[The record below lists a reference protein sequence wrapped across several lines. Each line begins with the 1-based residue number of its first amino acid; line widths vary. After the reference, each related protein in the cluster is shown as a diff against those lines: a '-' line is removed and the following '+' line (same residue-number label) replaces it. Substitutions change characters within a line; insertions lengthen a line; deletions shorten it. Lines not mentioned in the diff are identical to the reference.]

1 MTEST
6 ERVLSS
12 RPLGTTGL
20 NVPCLCV
27 GAAPLGDMQGVFTH
41 VPDEA
46 EAIATAIAAL
56 RGPIPFIDTAAGYGD
71 GVSERRLGHAIAT
84 IGGVPDGVVIA
95 TKVDP
100 IAGATA
106 LTGDECRR
114 SLERSRTLL
123 GLAHLPLVYLHDPEY
138 QDVGALMSSGG
149 AIEVL
154 LAEQRAGTIGAI
166 GLAGGTIAVMHE
178 MLDRGVFSTVIT
190 HNRYNLLNRS
200 ATDLIERAARM
211 GIGVCNA
218 APFGGGLLGKGPRRE
233 SRFAYDD
240 ATSETLHRAHAC
252 DELARR
258 HGIPL
263 AALALQ
269 FSLRNDH
276 ITSTI
281 LGMGQPERIR
291 QAVELASIPIADDV
305 WQELASLPFADRDLN
320 D

>member
-6 ERVLSS
+6 EPVLSP

-20 NVPCLCV
+20 QVPRLCV
-27 GAAPLGDMQGVFTH
+27 GAAPLGDMQGVFSH
-41 VPDEA
+41 VPDEE
-46 EAIATAIAAL
+46 EAIAVAIAAL
-56 RGPIPFIDTAAGYGD
+56 RGPIRFIDTAAGYGD
-71 GVSERRLGHAIAT
+71 GSSERRLGQAIAT
-84 IGGVPDGVVIA
+84 IGGLPDGVIIA
-95 TKVDP
+95 TKADP

-114 SLERSRTLL
+114 SLERSRRLL
-123 GLAHLPLVYLHDPEY
+123 GLSHLPLVYLHDPEY
-138 QDVGALMSSGG
+138 QDVDALMSSGG
-149 AIEVL
+149 AIDVL

-166 GLAGGTIAVMHE
+166 GLAGGTLSVMHE
-178 MLDRGVFSTVIT
+178 MLDLGVFRTIIT

-200 ATDLIERAARM
+200 AADLIERAARM

-218 APFGGGLLGKGPRRE
+218 APFGGGLLGKGPSRE

-240 ATSETLHRAHAC
+240 ATSETLRRAHAC

-269 FSLRNDH
+269 FSLRNDY

-281 LGMGQPERIR
+281 LGMGRPERIR
-291 QAVELASIPIADDV
+291 EAIDLASIPIPADL
-305 WQELASLPFADRDLN
+305 WPELAMLPFTDRDLN